1 MVYHNQM
8 TEIWSQKNPEP
19 GRVLVLG
26 ASGLLGSRVYEA
38 LSKKVETY
46 GSYFKSTVKKSPNF
60 YELDATNYSDL
71 NTLIKKIQPNRIIN
85 CLGLTDVEICDKRP
99 ETSWKLNAE
108 IPVQIS
114 RLAQEISAQF
124 IHISTDHYYSSLEE
138 PRDEFVHMKPINQYG
153 FAKFAAENF
162 ILFENSDALIM
173 RTNFFGISR
182 KVDKSILNF
191 AMNTL
196 KDNKSLDGFRDVFF
210 TPVGISDIARFLLSD
225 QSLLVTG
232 LLNFASSNPIS
243 KYEFLKLIAQI
254 SGHPN
259 ELVRE
264 ASIRDSKLTV
274 PRPSYLALSPKR
286 LINEVGYRIP
296 RLREMLENEI
306 AELR

>member
-1 MVYHNQM
+1 M

-38 LSKKVETY
+38 LSSRIETY
-46 GSYFKSTVKKSPNF
+46 GTYFRSTVKKSSNF

-71 NTLIKKIQPNRIIN
+71 STLIRKIQPSRIIN
-85 CLGLTDVEICDKRP
+85 CLGLTDVEVCDKRP
-99 ETSWKLNAE
+99 EASWKLNAE

-124 IHISTDHYYSSLEE
+124 IHISTDHYRSSLEE
-138 PRDEFVHMKPINQYG
+138 PRDESVPMKPINQYG

-162 ILFENSDALIM
+162 ILFENSEALIL

-191 AMNTL
+191 AMNAL
-196 KDNKSLDGFRDVFF
+196 NDNKSLEGFRDVFF

-225 QSLLVTG
+225 QSLLITG
-232 LLNFASSNPIS
+232 LLNFASNEAIS
-243 KYEFLKLIAQI
+243 KHEFLKLVAQI
-254 SGHPN
+254 TGHSTD
-259 ELVRE
+259 LVRE
-264 ASIRDSKLTV
+264 ASIKDSRLTV
-274 PRPSYLALSPKR
+274 PRPSYLALSPNR
-286 LINEVGYRIP
+286 LVNGVGYRIP
-296 RLREMLENEI
+296 SLREMLENEI
-306 AELR
+306 INL

>member
-1 MVYHNQM
+1 M
-8 TEIWSQKNPEP
+8 TEIWSQKNLEP

-26 ASGLLGSRVYEA
+26 SSGLLGSRVYEA
-38 LSKKVETY
+38 LSNKVETY
-46 GSYFKSTVKKSPNF
+46 GTYLRSTVKKSPNI
-60 YELDATNYSDL
+60 YELDATNYTDL

-85 CLGLTDVEICDKRP
+85 CLGLTDVEVCDKRP
-99 ETSWKLNAE
+99 EASWKLNAE

-138 PRDEFVHMKPINQYG
+138 PRDESVPMKPINQYG

-182 KVDKSILNF
+182 KVNKSILNF
-191 AMNTL
+191 AMTALN
-196 KDNKSLDGFRDVFF
+196 DNKSLDGFSDVFF
-210 TPVGISDIARFLLSD
+210 TPVGISDIARFLHSD

-232 LLNFASSNPIS
+232 LLNFASSDPIS

-254 SGHPN
+254 LGHSD
-259 ELVRE
+259 ELVRD

-274 PRPSYLALSPKR
+274 PRPNYLALNPNR
-286 LINEVGYRIP
+286 LINEIGYPIP

-306 AELR
+306 ADLR